1 MSSKYFVIYA
11 RKIGNAMKQVACKI
25 CSFNKL
31 SRCPDIR
38 IYQLIKNNF
47 NLIYFLLEE
56 QEMQKMFFFG
66 SNLIRLIL
74 LTNHKLQILNSLQQQ
89 IIYIVKL
96 MLESFK
102 N

>member
-1 MSSKYFVIYA
+1 MIYEMSSKYFVIYA

-47 NLIYFLLEE
+47 NLIYFLLEA
-56 QEMQKMFFFG
+56 QEMQKV
-66 SNLIRLIL
+66 L
-74 LTNHKLQILNSLQQQ
+74 LR
-89 IIYIVKL
+89 
-96 MLESFK
+96 F
-102 N
+102 